1 MTKTWCL
8 LPNLP
13 APGLICGEISAFCIF
28 LGDNIATSETI
39 WSQVEGEEKENR
51 CIVGF
56 EG

>member
-1 MTKTWCL
+1 
-8 LPNLP
+8 
-13 APGLICGEISAFCIF
+13 LICGEISAFCIF